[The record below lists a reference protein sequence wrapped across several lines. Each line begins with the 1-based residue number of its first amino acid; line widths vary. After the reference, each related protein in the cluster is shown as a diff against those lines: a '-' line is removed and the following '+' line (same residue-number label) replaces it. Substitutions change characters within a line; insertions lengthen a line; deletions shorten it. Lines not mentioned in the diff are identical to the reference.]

1 VFPLEHPNKVIS
13 SYFIIKL
20 LIPPAGGMLV

>member
-1 VFPLEHPNKVIS
+1 MEYPNKVIS

-20 LIPPAGGMLV
+20 LFPPAGGMLV